1 MCERRAFLI
10 LVGTQVAAYSV
21 PASAMPIHSANADE
35 PRLSITPMERDM
47 SGSTKPDFSD
57 ALAVGRAL
65 DLTLPDSR
73 AVRDAYADA
82 QAESSPW
89 LFNHVVRSWL
99 YGAKLTQ
106 HRALTPDAELV
117 AVAVLLHDLG
127 LACGGAPDRRFE
139 VVGADAGRAFALS
152 HDMGERRAETIWDSI
167 ALHTTASIAQHK
179 GIDVACCQHGIAC
192 DYGGVGYQELS
203 DDNKKVILSAYP
215 RLDMKNQLTTCLCD
229 IAKNY
234 PSTTRDNFIADFG
247 LKYVPGYTRAP
258 SVDFLHQAPFAE

>member
-1 MCERRAFLI
+1 MCQ
-10 LVGTQVAAYSV
+10 LVQQAT
-21 PASAMPIHSANADE
+21 PADMSANK

-47 SGSTKPDFSD
+47 SGSIKTDFTD

-65 DLTLPDSR
+65 DLSLPDTR
-73 AVRDAYADA
+73 AVRDAYAEA
-82 QAESSPW
+82 QAESSSW

-106 HRALTPDAELV
+106 HRALTPDEELV

-127 LACGGAPDRRFE
+127 LARGGAPDRRFE

-152 HDMGERRAETIWDSI
+152 HNMGERRAETIWDSI
-167 ALHTTASIAQHK
+167 ALHTTASIAHHK
-179 GIDVACCQHGIAC
+179 GVDVACCQHGIAC

-203 DDNKKVILSAYP
+203 DDNKRVILSTYP

-229 IAKNY
+229 IAKNH
-234 PSTTRDNFIADFG
+234 PNTTKDNFIADFG
-247 LKYVPGYTRAP
+247 LKYVPGYARAS

>member
-1 MCERRAFLI
+1 MNES
-10 LVGTQVAAYSV
+10 TQ
-21 PASAMPIHSANADE
+21 
-35 PRLSITPMERDM
+35 
-47 SGSTKPDFSD
+47 PDFSD

-65 DLTLPDSR
+65 DLALTDSR
-73 AVRDAYADA
+73 AVRDAYAEA
-82 QAESSPW
+82 QAESLPW

-99 YGAKLTQ
+99 FGAKLTQ
-106 HRALTPDAELV
+106 HRGFTPDAELV

-127 LACGGAPDRRFE
+127 LARGGAPDRRFE

-179 GIDVACCQHGIAC
+179 GVDVACCQHGIAC

-203 DDNKKVILSAYP
+203 DDHKNTILSAYP
-215 RLDMKNQLTTCLCD
+215 RLDMKNLLTTCLCN
-229 IAKNY
+229 IAKHH
-234 PSTTRDNFIADFG
+234 PKTTRDNFIADFG
-247 LKYVPGYTRAP
+247 LKCVPGYTRGGS